1 MSNRTK
7 AIFLA
12 TAALFSLGG
21 FTFGFVACL
30 HLKTSSADTL
40 REQKL
45 NQSGNAPSAIRASV
59 VETLHTL
66 QSGYAKRDPKQVD
79 TFAQSLFSKDGD
91 VLILGTNGGV
101 REWVR
106 GVPDAK
112 QFIIGDWLYWG
123 DVSFDADHA
132 AVWSSG
138 DVAWLA
144 TIGTVRWKKNV
155 ERPIRLS
162 AILTREDNRWVFRQ
176 MHFQY
181 DDTDPST
188 ADLTHPQTYVRL
200 LTEKLR

>member
-1 MSNRTK
+1 MSSRSK
-7 AIFLA
+7 AFFLA

-21 FTFGFVACL
+21 FAFGFVACL
-30 HLKTSSADTL
+30 HLKTSSPDTL
-40 REQKL
+40 RQQKL
-45 NQSGNAPSAIRASV
+45 NQSGSASSEVRTAV

-66 QSGYAKRDPKQVD
+66 QHGYAMRDPRQVD
-79 TFAQSLFSKDGD
+79 TFAQALFPRDGD

-112 QFIIGDWLYWG
+112 RFIVGDWLYWG
-123 DVSFDADHA
+123 DVTFDTDHA

-144 TIGTVRWKKNV
+144 TIGTVRWKKDS

-181 DDTDPST
+181 DDADPST
-188 ADLTHPQTYVRL
+188 ADLTQPGTYVRL
-200 LTEKLR
+200 LTEKLH